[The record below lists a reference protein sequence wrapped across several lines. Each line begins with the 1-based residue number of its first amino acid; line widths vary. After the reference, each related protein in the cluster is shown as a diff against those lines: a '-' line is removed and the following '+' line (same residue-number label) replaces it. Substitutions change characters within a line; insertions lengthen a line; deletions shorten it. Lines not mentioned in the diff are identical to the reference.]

1 MSLAS
6 AADISQIA
14 ADNVFQGEGLSG
26 VPLVLRIAARANRLV
41 EHNFFGM
48 AFSYNLLTVSLAV
61 AGLVTP
67 LIAPAAMSASSIIVE
82 LNALRLGWRRRVVLS
97 T

>member
-41 EHNFFGM
+41 KQYFFGM
-48 AFSYNLLTVSLAV
+48 AFPT
-61 AGLVTP
+61 
-67 LIAPAAMSASSIIVE
+67 IC
-82 LNALRLGWRRRVVLS
+82 
-97 T
+97 